1 MRAALIYHLASDAS
15 SGGRGSTVSAALLA
29 GRGSAPSTSSS
40 STSSF
45 PSSSSLY
52 SRAADAMVAQHLRAT
67 GRQLSLSVFV
77 PEAGMSSREGTE
89 GLFLFSSEPGGGG
102 EGAAAAFDEL
112 AALCRLG
119 SIPSSV
125 SSSSSSPPSAWPK
138 LSRAIARS
146 RRGNDG
152 SGSSISSSSI
162 SSSSFAREL
171 LEALASTSE
180 GGAEERERDAPP
192 RARATA
198 AAADNE
204 SGGDG
209 DSLPSALLLR
219 QLEEAREFSA
229 QSRVRELRWKEAAL
243 AAEVAL
249 DEALEAA
256 AAAAGGARRASAR
269 GGGGREERE

>member
-125 SSSSSSPPSAWPK
+125 SSSSSSPTSAWPK

-152 SGSSISSSSI
+152 SGSSI

-256 AAAAGGARRASAR
+256 AAAAAAARRASAR